1 MPAVQEIVPRYE
13 FRVFAQNFGLVEDKL
28 RHLARFE
35 RYRES
40 VEFYLLSRAGGGD
53 NTKIRDEKLDIK
65 TLLRVELPLALPV
78 IMAGLRTALVLLV
91 GTGAFATFID
101 AGGLGLLI
109 QTGIVLF
116 RFPLLVS
123 GAILVAAL
131 ALMIEWIGRLV
142 ETLATPRGL
151 A

>member
-1 MPAVQEIVPRYE
+1 MTEPRDTRRGGSATRSAAQDHREVLQALTGILAAFFMAIV
-13 FRVFAQNFGLVEDKL
+13 
-28 RHLARFE
+28 
-35 RYRES
+35 
-40 VEFYLLSRAGGGD
+40 
-53 NTKIRDEKLDIK
+53 
-65 TLLRVELPLALPV
+65 TLTLIGTALPV